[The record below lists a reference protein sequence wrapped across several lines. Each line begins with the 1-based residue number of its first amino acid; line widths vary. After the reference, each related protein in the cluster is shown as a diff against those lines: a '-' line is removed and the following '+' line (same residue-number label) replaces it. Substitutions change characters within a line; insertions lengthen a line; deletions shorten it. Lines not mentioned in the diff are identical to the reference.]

1 MTEIK
6 ESVYV
11 PNPRFF
17 EDTLTKLELSAA
29 THDNQERK
37 HLHLEIIK
45 IYLEVW
51 NAYRYPKP

>member
-1 MTEIK
+1 MSEYK

-11 PNPRFF
+11 PDPRFF
-17 EDTLTKLELSAA
+17 EEALTKLELSAA

-37 HLHLEIIK
+37 HLHGEITK